1 MSDLDEILR
10 RLGALEDGQKQSVV
24 ADALAA
30 TKDMPW
36 VPNPGPQQ
44 EAFFSDAD
52 EVFYGGQAGGGKTD
66 LAVGLALTAHK
77 RSLILRRINKDAVK
91 IVARIEEVL
100 GHRNGYNGQLQR
112 WKLNDKQIDIAG
124 CEQESDKQ
132 RFKGDPHDLIV
143 FDEGTDFL
151 ESQYRFIIGW
161 NRSAIPGQRCRVLVT
176 SNPPTTA
183 EGLWVIKYWAPW
195 LDDTHPNPAKPGELR
210 WFTTINGEDTEVD
223 GAGPHLIDGEWI
235 TARSRTFIP
244 AALADNPD
252 LAATNY
258 ASVLASLPEELRRA
272 YRDGDFSVGLRDADF
287 QVIPTEWIK
296 AAQAR
301 WQPRPPEGVMMTAMG
316 FDPAGGGSDAAEL
329 AFRYGGWYGEIVTA
343 KGADTADGSSM
354 AALLMKHR
362 RDACPVVIDMGG
374 GYGGA
379 VAMRLEDN
387 QVEYV
392 KFNGAVASAA
402 RTKDG
407 SLAFVNRRAEAYWK
421 FREALDPD
429 QPGGSVIAL
438 PPDPELR
445 ADLAAPTWSLKPNGI
460 VLESKE
466 DLRKRL
472 GRSPGKGDAVV
483 YALAMGDQAVKRQAK
498 RGATG
503 RMPEVNLGYAG
514 LKARYAGRR

>member
-1 MSDLDEILR
+1 MSLVEELLG
-10 RLGALEDGQKQSVV
+10 RLKALPEDQRKEVERTV
-24 ADALAA
+24 LEA
-30 TKDMPW
+30 TKDKVW
-36 VPNPGPQQ
+36 FANPGPQLQ
-44 EAFFSDAD
+44 AYHSLAD
-52 EVFYGGQAGGGKTD
+52 ETFYGGQAGGGKTD

-91 IVARIEEVL
+91 IVNRVEEVL
-100 GHRNGYNGQLQR
+100 GHRNGFNGQLQR
-112 WKLNDKQIDIAG
+112 WRLDDRLIEFSG
-124 CEQESDKQ
+124 CEQEGDKQ

-161 NRSAIPGQRCRVLVT
+161 NRSADPAQRCRVLVT

-210 WFTTINGEDTEVD
+210 WFTTMGGEDVEVD
-223 GAGPHLIDGEWI
+223 GPGPHLVDGELI
-235 TARSRTFIP
+235 RARSRTFIP
-244 AALADNPD
+244 AALQDNPD

-258 ASVLASLPEELRRA
+258 GSVLAALPEELRRA

-287 QVIPTEWIK
+287 QVIPTQWIV

-301 WQPRPPEGVMMTAMG
+301 WQPRPPTGVMMTAMG
-316 FDPAGGGSDAAEL
+316 FDPAGGGSDHAAL
-329 AFRYGGWYGEIVTA
+329 AYRYGGWIGELVA
-343 KGADTADGSSM
+343 VKGQDTADGSSM

-362 RDACPVVIDMGG
+362 RDNAAVVVDMGG

-379 VAMRLEDN
+379 VSLRLQDN
-387 QVEYV
+387 GIEPV

-407 SLAFVNRRAEAYWK
+407 SLGFVNKRAEAWWK
-421 FREALDPD
+421 LREELDPD
-429 QPGGSVIAL
+429 QPGGSVVAI

-445 ADLAAPTWSLKPNGI
+445 ADLAAPTWSLKVNGI
-460 VLESKE
+460 LVESKDE
-466 DLRKRL
+466 LRKRL

-483 YALAMGDQAVKRQAK
+483 YALAMGEQAVKRQAK
-498 RGATG
+498 RGFSG
-503 RMPEVNLGYAG
+503 HMPQVNIGYSDI
-514 LKARYAGRR
+514 KRYGRR